1 MAWAFQDTVNF
12 TVDMA
17 SRQVHGIHRLP
28 RGYSFAHVP
37 RDAIVAPLIPE
48 VEPVLAVQS
57 SAPQAVAALVQGA
70 YSAFTLYNSQR
81 GQVQKYGYAA
91 FGLTVLP
98 YTVMTL
104 VNLLGTL
111 LTPDYTTLYVVESD
125 ILAEARVRPGAV
137 FHGIVG
143 KLVPDTVPD
152 HHLTKFNADVD
163 EMGIR
168 NTRITWPNFPSP
180 IVVETG
186 GLDVMVGFDPR
197 DDIELAHVD
206 GRDPTTTSSE
216 AVPQPVELDILTQLP
231 IKYQPHRHFSL
242 QVPAC
247 SPFKRLVHR
256 RFLPPPLNL
265 ISIMGVVLATLLVD
279 GIIVLLLGYLSKWFD
294 PADSTGTQQV
304 WIILWLVSGSFGGL
318 VYAILIPDAMPDL
331 FLLISTDEFDRSP
344 MGFVRKVYVGF
355 FTVPYSSVAIG
366 GFVVVA
372 QMILE
377 YGNCVEI

>member
-1 MAWAFQDTVNF
+1 M
-12 TVDMA
+12 
-17 SRQVHGIHRLP
+17 
-28 RGYSFAHVP
+28 
-37 RDAIVAPLIPE
+37 
-48 VEPVLAVQS
+48 
-57 SAPQAVAALVQGA
+57 
-70 YSAFTLYNSQR
+70 
-81 GQVQKYGYAA
+81 
-91 FGLTVLP
+91 
-98 YTVMTL
+98 
-104 VNLLGTL
+104 
-111 LTPDYTTLYVVESD
+111 
-125 ILAEARVRPGAV
+125 RPGA
-137 FHGIVG
+137 FFNGIVG

-152 HHLTKFNADVD
+152 HHLTKFNVEVD

-168 NTRITWPNFPSP
+168 NTCIAWPNFPSP

-197 DDIELAHVD
+197 DDIELTHVD
-206 GRDPTTTSSE
+206 GGDPTTTSSE
-216 AVPQPVELDILTQLP
+216 AVPQPVELDVLTQLP
-231 IKYQPHRHFSL
+231 IKYQPRRHFSL

-247 SPFKRLVHR
+247 SPFKRPVHR

-265 ISIMGVVLATLLVD
+265 ISIVGVVLATLVVD

-304 WIILWLVSGSFGGL
+304 WIILWLAIGSATGL
-318 VYAILIPDAMPDL
+318 FYAIWIPDAIPNL

-344 MGFVRKVYVGF
+344 MIFFQKVYVGIF
-355 FTVPYSSVAIG
+355 VVTYSSIAIG